1 MLGVLACLLC
11 WPLGVS
17 PTPVLLCCALVLS
30 LELVNTA
37 LEALSDLISPEWH
50 PLAKLAKDAAAG
62 AVLVGSVVSVVVGA
76 AVFGPPLYR
85 LLLAP
90 RRRRAGWVVTS
101 RLTTPLGGVL
111 HCAADGRASPCWS
124 RPALALTVKYSN
136 QHARWSLPP
145 C

>member
-90 RRRRAGWVVTS
+90 
-101 RLTTPLGGVL
+101 
-111 HCAADGRASPCWS
+111 
-124 RPALALTVKYSN
+124 
-136 QHARWSLPP
+136 
-145 C
+145 